1 MNTSAFITLGGLLA
15 ALALPTAS
23 IHAQALKLVGM
34 PERIWQSPSPPVHPG
49 ENVALEMLL
58 MPGTDMTTVRAH
70 LVQIAGTI
78 AAPLDIPVTVES
90 SPHDERLALVRFT
103 APKVTRI
110 TELDLRLSDQTRW
123 PIFIV
128 PSLNK
133 NEDQPDLVEAL
144 KTSRLQLILCG
155 PSVELRD
162 YLKSRS
168 LPFEDLG
175 SKAPR
180 RLRDD
185 EVLIGDVTPD
195 DWTRL
200 TAPDTTGRLIV
211 TVGDPAIL
219 PGVHTTI
226 RASGPVCK
234 ITLPFF
240 LLLPDNPQAANTLDR
255 LLHTALTPASN

>member
-1 MNTSAFITLGGLLA
+1 MKTTTLLLLA

-23 IHAQALKLVGM
+23 THAQALKLVGM
-34 PERIWQSPSPPVHPG
+34 PERTWLSPSSPVSPG

-58 MPGTDMTTVRAH
+58 MPGTDMETVRAD

-78 AAPLDIPVTVES
+78 AAPLDIPVTVKP
-90 SPHDERLALVRFT
+90 SPHDKRLALVRFT
-103 APKVTRI
+103 APKVSRI
-110 TELDLRLSDQTRW
+110 TELNLRLSDQTRW
-123 PIFIV
+123 PILIV

-133 NEDQPDLVEAL
+133 NDDQPDLADTF
-144 KTSRLQLILCG
+144 KSSRLQLILCG
-155 PSVELRD
+155 PSTELRD

-175 SKAPR
+175 PDSPR

-185 EVLIGDVTPD
+185 EVLIGDITPD

-200 TAPDTTGRLIV
+200 TAADTTGRLIV
-211 TVGDPAIL
+211 AVGDPALL

-234 ITLPFF
+234 ITLPLFP
-240 LLLPDNPQAANTLDR
+240 LLPDNPQATNTLDQ
-255 LLHTALTPASN
+255 LLHAALTPASN